1 MTKEAL
7 RLFGSQVRLGRKQR
21 RMSETEL
28 AERVGMSRTTLRQ
41 IEKGDAKV
49 EIGLVFEAA
58 VLVGVDLFI
67 PDVSTLS
74 PQIDR
79 LNDKLA
85 LLPQAV
91 RRPSI
96 EIKDDF

>member
-1 MTKEAL
+1 M
-7 RLFGSQVRLGRKQR
+7 RLGRKQR